1 MAKAILEFDLNDP
14 DDRREFELVNK
25 SKDIALALWEI
36 VHNTKKS
43 VEWKIETAMNK
54 PDAGDRIDAYD
65 GIEGVYEAIYEIL
78 NDRGIKI
85 DDYIY

>member
-1 MAKAILEFDLNDP
+1 MAKATLEFDLNDP
-14 DDRREFELVNK
+14 EDRREFELVNK
-25 SKDIALALWEI
+25 SRDIALALWEI

-43 VEWKIETAMNK
+43 VEWKIEAAINEPNT
-54 PDAGDRIDAYD
+54 GDGIDAYD
-65 GIEGVYEAIYEIL
+65 GIEEVYEAIYEIL

>member
-36 VHNTKKS
+36 VYNTKKS

-54 PDAGDRIDAYD
+54 PDAEDGIDAYY

-85 DDYIY
+85 DNYIY